1 MISRVS
7 VIGLGKLGACMAATM
22 ASKGMDVIGVDV
34 NARNVDQINQ
44 GLAPV
49 VEPGLDEM
57 IAANRARLR
66 ATSDFGVAVR
76 DSQASFIIVPT
87 PSDESGSF
95 SLRYLLQAVR
105 DIGNALAR
113 KREYHLVV
121 VTSTILPGSMQYSVL
136 PALEES
142 SGQKCGRDFGLFYNP
157 EFIALGSV
165 IHDLL
170 NPDFLLIGESDEQ
183 AGRRLEEWYRAY
195 CDNTPPVKRM
205 NWINAE
211 LTKISVN
218 TFVTTKIT
226 FANMLASICQEL
238 PGADIDVV
246 SSALGL
252 DSRIGR
258 RYLTGALG
266 YGGPCFPRDNK
277 ALSYIATMM
286 GAPAA
291 LAETTDRLNQLLLAR
306 QAERISKLLR
316 PGKTV
321 AVLGL
326 AYKPDTNV
334 VEESQGLVLAQTLVG
349 NGNKIVVYDPLAM
362 ENARS
367 ILKDQAVYAPSV
379 KAALA
384 QTDAVV
390 IANPCHEFRLL
401 EAADFPRRPEPT
413 LVFDC
418 WRILQGKLSA
428 CEWVRYVPVGIGE
441 NSSQTSPRLKE
452 LWRS

>member
-1 MISRVS
+1 MIGRVS
-7 VIGLGKLGACMAATM
+7 VVGLGKLGACMAATM
-22 ASKGMDVIGVDV
+22 AGKGMEVIGVDV
-34 NARNVDQINQ
+34 NARNVDLINQ
-44 GLAPV
+44 GRAPV

-76 DSQASFIIVPT
+76 DSEVSFIIVPT
-87 PSDESGSF
+87 PSDENGSF

-105 DIGNALAR
+105 EIGRVLAA
-113 KREYHLVV
+113 KPAYHLVV
-121 VTSTILPGSMQYSVL
+121 VTSTVLPGSMQYSVL

-142 SGQKCGRDFGLFYNP
+142 SGKKCGRDFGLCYNP

-170 NPDFLLIGESDEQ
+170 TPDFLLIGESDDQ
-183 AGRRLEEWYRAY
+183 AGRALEEWYRAY

-226 FANMLASICQEL
+226 FANMLANICQEL

-306 QAERISKLLR
+306 QAERISKTLR
-316 PGKTV
+316 PGQTV

-334 VEESQGLVLAQTLVG
+334 VEQSQGLALAQNLLG
-349 NGNKIVVYDPLAM
+349 NGNNVVVYDPLAM
-362 ENARS
+362 DNAKL
-367 ILKDQAVYAPSV
+367 ILKDEVTYAPSA

-384 QTDAVV
+384 QADAVV
-390 IANPCHEFRLL
+390 IANPCKEFCGL
-401 EAADFPRRPEPT
+401 EAADFPRRAAPT
-413 LVFDC
+413 QVFDC
-418 WRILQGKLSA
+418 WRILMGKLQR
-428 CEWVRYVPVGIGE
+428 CGWLDYLPLGIGGPNPE
-441 NSSQTSPRLKE
+441 APARLRD
-452 LWRS
+452 LWR